1 VSDAAALYLPEVS
14 RWHGDSH
21 VTAFC
26 ERRLALRGAIGEI
39 VRLEIGRE
47 ELHDVRSCD
56 VVLMME
62 FASVAA
68 LRLYQRH
75 PQHLAV
81 MAFNEPFVANVASVD
96 FTRPYEGS
104 PMPPS

>member
-26 ERRLALRGAIGEI
+26 ERMLALRGAIGEI

-47 ELHDVRSCD
+47 ELYDVRSWTWC
-56 VVLMME
+56 
-62 FASVAA
+62 
-68 LRLYQRH
+68 
-75 PQHLAV
+75 
-81 MAFNEPFVANVASVD
+81 
-96 FTRPYEGS
+96 
-104 PMPPS
+104 